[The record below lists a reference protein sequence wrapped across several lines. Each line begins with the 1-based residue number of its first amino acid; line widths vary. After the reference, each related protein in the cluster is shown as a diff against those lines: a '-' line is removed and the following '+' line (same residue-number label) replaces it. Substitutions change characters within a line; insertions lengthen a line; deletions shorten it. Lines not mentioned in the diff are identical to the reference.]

1 MTYNLN
7 NETGKI
13 ELHFNKAAYMALGE
27 DKKKE
32 IKSAFL
38 WSSYAGAWVSRTK
51 QPNNYRAESIAKGLG
66 MTYSGETGEKLSFS
80 EQVERTQERAEGRA
94 ERMEAAAGKAEERSN
109 QAYKRADYIGSFIPM
124 GQPIL
129 VGHHSEKRHRR
140 DIDKIDNAMRTSV
153 EESKKAEYYEEKAKT
168 ASYTASGK
176 QYESPV
182 YLGNRIRECEADLR
196 RLNRYLSGI
205 DLVNKESGRLSTKE
219 TPCNVSDSQ
228 REKWTSRVNEETE
241 KLNFYKEKLAACG
254 IEIHTKE
261 SLKEKKCTH
270 VNYRG
275 TWYPVKSIN
284 GKSVTVLN
292 WMSIPGNAWKWTV
305 HFPDIKGIKTVEDMY
320 RVHDRDG
327 NENKPQIKY

>member
-13 ELHFNKAAYMALGE
+13 ELHFEKSAYMALSE
-27 DKKKE
+27 DKKRE

-51 QPNNYRAESIAKGLG
+51 QPNNWRAEGIAKELGL
-66 MTYSGETGEKLSFS
+66 TYAGATGEKLSFA
-80 EQVERTQERAEGRA
+80 EQIERTQERAEERA
-94 ERMEAAAGKAEERSN
+94 ERFETAAEKAEQRSTG
-109 QAYKRADYIGSFIPM
+109 AYNRAHEIGLHIPF

-129 VGHHSEKRHRR
+129 VGHHSEKRHRS
-140 DIDKIDNAMRTSV
+140 DINKIDNAMRTSV
-153 EESKKAEYYEEKAKT
+153 EESKKAEYYEDRAQTAK
-168 ASYTASGK
+168 YTASGK
-176 QYESPV
+176 QYENPV
-182 YLGNRIRECEADLR
+182 FLGNRIRETEATLKK
-196 RLNRYLSGI
+196 LNRYLNGQIYSYSEPQTI
-205 DLVNKESGRLSTKE
+205 S
-219 TPCNVSDSQ
+219 
-228 REKWTSRVNEETE
+228 EKSRAYYTERINEETE

-261 SLKEKKCTH
+261 SLKERKCTH

-284 GKSVTVLN
+284 AKSVTVLN

-320 RVHDRDG
+320 KVYDRDG
-327 NENKPQIKY
+327 NESKPQIKY